1 MIRLAQRLLAR
12 RADDKHRPGSVRA
25 AQQRAEGMAELP
37 VDPDALD
44 PVQRVGLLEPRHPPK
59 RARRRHE
66 ETDTTPAGLRDRS
79 QLLRRDLPPEG
90 ARKREPVQVDPEH
103 RTAEPSLRT
112 AAETPRE
119 LA

>member
-12 RADDKHRPGSVRA
+12 RADYEHRPGSVRA

-66 ETDTTPAGLRDRS
+66 ETDTTPARLRDRS

-90 ARKREPVQVDPEH
+90 ACKREPDQVDSER
-103 RTAEPSLRT
+103 RTTELSVVP
-112 AAETPRE
+112 AAET
-119 LA
+119 